1 MKKGWIRVNFKK
13 KLYIIGLCII
23 LLVGLAGVAGI
34 VGIQQYLDEVPV
46 LTAKENVNATAD
58 MDLHYEDIAV
68 IQKSRDTKISSF
80 SWEDGREQTEA
91 YISKDKAT
99 IHFGKD
105 TGTCLVTISAVGTN
119 SEHRDITVPVMVEEK

>member
-1 MKKGWIRVNFKK
+1 MDLKK
-13 KLYIIGLCII
+13 KLYIIGFGIV
-23 LLVGLAGVAGI
+23 LLVGLVGVVGI

-46 LTAKENVNATAD
+46 LTAKENVNATTD
-58 MDLHYEDIAV
+58 MDLHYKDIAV
-68 IQKSRDTKISSF
+68 IEKSRDTEISSF

-105 TGTCLVTISAVGTN
+105 TGTCMVTISAVGNN
-119 SEHRDITVPVMVEEK
+119 SEHRDITIPVMVEENQ